1 MNALETTLASS
12 SELHRGAV
20 MSEPKSEAKQEN
32 SLRESEHREN
42 APKESRPRENASRE
56 NGSRENDPRVV
67 KKYPNRRLYDTVE
80 SRYITLADIRRL
92 VMDKI
97 DFVVID
103 KKSQE
108 DITRSILLQ
117 VIAEQ
122 EHAGEPL
129 MSQDFLSQVIRSY
142 GGTMQCLVGS
152 YLEQSLKLLSSQ
164 QQQMREQMRGVFG
177 NDAYDN
183 IATLTQHNLERW
195 RSVQDDIFK
204 VMSGAASAAR
214 KDQRAENTETDSR
227 A

>member
-1 MNALETTLASS
+1 MN
-12 SELHRGAV
+12 
-20 MSEPKSEAKQEN
+20 
-32 SLRESEHREN
+32 
-42 APKESRPRENASRE
+42 ESR
-56 NGSRENDPRVV
+56 VI

-122 EHAGEPL
+122 EHTGEPL

-142 GGTMQCLVGS
+142 GGAMQGFVGS
-152 YLEQSLKLLSSQ
+152 YLEQSLKLLASQ
-164 QQQMREQMRGVFG
+164 QNQMRDQMRGVMG
-177 NDAYDN
+177 EDAFES
-183 IATLTQHNLERW
+183 IATLTQRNLERW
-195 RSVQDDIFK
+195 RSMQDEIFK
-204 VMSGAASAAR
+204 AMTGASGNARSSRDTDASEDAR
-214 KDQRAENTETDSR
+214 EDARPSL
-227 A
+227 